1 MALMA
6 GMGGSAL
13 GIPQRE
19 GKMIQEMGDFA
30 SKIWIDLDWF
40 GLIWINL
47 VRLIELILRVYG
59 GANGI

>member
-1 MALMA
+1 
-6 GMGGSAL
+6 
-13 GIPQRE
+13 
-19 GKMIQEMGDFA
+19 MIQEMGDFA